1 MGKDLG
7 TAMTHPPRLRACF
20 LLIAGMAVVGAYV
33 AFSKVLVATV
43 PVFLLATIRFAI
55 AALVMLPWT
64 FPRGGWA
71 VARAQARTLF
81 LQSLFGNFLFSICM
95 LSGVARTSATAAG
108 LIMSMLPA
116 VVALLSLIAL
126 RERLSGRTLC
136 AIALAVI
143 GVASLVLVRA
153 DSSGAAADAAVNA
166 ATQRLGNL
174 LMVGAV
180 FCEALYVILGK
191 RLTSASLE
199 PMQISAW
206 INLVGLALIAPL
218 GLLQAAHFD
227 FASITPALWLLI
239 GVYAIAASIVS
250 TWLWLSGLKHVP
262 ASEAGVFTI
271 ALPVTSALVGI
282 AFLGE
287 SLTRA
292 HGIAF
297 ACAVAGVTLMTRK
310 QPHRPLPRA

>member
-1 MGKDLG
+1 
-7 TAMTHPPRLRACF
+7 MTRSPPLRAYF

-43 PVFLLATIRFAI
+43 PVFLLATIRFGI
-55 AALVMLPWT
+55 AALIMLPWT

-71 VARAQARTLF
+71 VARAQKQTLF
-81 LQSLFGNFLFSICM
+81 LQSLFGNFLFSIFM

-116 VVALLSLIAL
+116 VVALLSLVAL
-126 RERLSGRTLC
+126 RERLAGRTLA

-153 DSSGAAADAAVNA
+153 DSSGAAAAATLVDA

-174 LMVGAV
+174 LMLGAV
-180 FCEALYVILGK
+180 CCEALYVILGK
-191 RLTSASLE
+191 RLTSAAVG

-206 INLVGLALIAPL
+206 INLIGLVLIAPL
-218 GLLQAAHFD
+218 GLWQAAHYD
-227 FASITPALWLLI
+227 FARITAGLWILI
-239 GVYAIAASIVS
+239 GVYAIGASVVS

-262 ASEAGVFTI
+262 ASQSGVFTI

-287 SLTRA
+287 SLTIA

-297 ACAVAGVTLMTRK
+297 VCAMAGIVLITR
-310 QPHRPLPRA
+310 PTSHRDRVRRGR

>member
-1 MGKDLG
+1 MI
-7 TAMTHPPRLRACF
+7 PSPRLRAYL

-43 PVFLLATIRFAI
+43 PVFLLATIRFGI

-71 VARAQARTLF
+71 VARSQKRTLF
-81 LQSLFGNFLFSICM
+81 LLSLFGNFLFSICM

-153 DSSGAAADAAVNA
+153 DASGAPADAAVKTLVNA
-166 ATQRLGNL
+166 VTQRLGNL

-180 FCEALYVILGK
+180 CCEALYVIFGK
-191 RLTSASLE
+191 RLTSAAVG

-206 INLVGLALIAPL
+206 INLVGLILIAPL
-218 GLLQAAHFD
+218 GLWQAVHFD
-227 FASITPALWLLI
+227 FALITPALWLLI
-239 GVYAIAASIVS
+239 GVYAIGASVVS
-250 TWLWLSGLKHVP
+250 TWLWLSGLKYVP

-287 SLTRA
+287 SLTIA

-297 ACAVAGVTLMTRK
+297 VCAVAGIVLITRTP
-310 QPHRPLPRA
+310 PH